1 MIDAAAF
8 DQERLQCALIG
19 DRIFVADDG
28 RKARQQIR
36 RGRATELFVHSIIP
50 CLGAA
55 ARLSRSL
62 IASPSPRRGI
72 FITAIRFVPEAS
84 SARKCE
90 KRLAA
95 ASIRSPLGERF
106 NVGPD
111 VFGARP
117 KASNASPGSGISASS
132 RNSAF

>member
-8 DQERLQCALIG
+8 DQERLQRALIC
-19 DRIFVADDG
+19 DRIFFADDG

-36 RGRATELFVHSIIP
+36 RGRATELFVHSTVP

-62 IASPSPRRGI
+62 IASPSPWRGI
-72 FITAIRFVPEAS
+72 FITAMRFVPEAS
-84 SARKCE
+84 SVRKCE

-106 NVGPD
+106 NIGPEAS
-111 VFGARP
+111 GAGP
-117 KASNASPGSGISASS
+117 KASN
-132 RNSAF
+132 

>member
-1 MIDAAAF
+1 MIDAAAL
-8 DQERLQCALIG
+8 DQVRLQRGLIG
-19 DRIFVADDG
+19 DCIFFADDG
-28 RKARQQIR
+28 RKARQQVG

-55 ARLSRSL
+55 ARRSRSL
-62 IASPSPRRGI
+62 IASPNPRRGI
-72 FITAIRFVPEAS
+72 FITAMRFVPEAS

-106 NVGPD
+106 NIGPEAS
-111 VFGARP
+111 GAGP
-117 KASNASPGSGISASS
+117 KASN
-132 RNSAF
+132 